1 MKANIMEIE
10 RFAIH
15 DGPGI
20 RTVVFLQG
28 CPLHCPWCA
37 NPESQSMQAQLMYQR
52 KKCIG
57 CQTCVK
63 HCPAHAIEVIQQEL
77 VFHRERCLSCKTC
90 EENCP
95 AEAIHFIGKQAIVDE
110 IMAEVRKDKC
120 FYEESNG
127 GITLSG
133 GEPFVQ
139 YEACRALLQAS
150 KQEGI
155 CTAVETTGDYAW
167 ERLKECIP
175 LIDIFLFD
183 FKHCDLDKLH
193 QTTGADG
200 ERIMQN
206 LKQLSMLV
214 PDKITLRIPVIP
226 GFNYEA
232 TVLKKMIDIAKEL
245 QVSSVH
251 LLPYHTLGLSKYE
264 QLDRKYELKGVAMLQ
279 KEDLKDYAAYGKS
292 KGIHVQ
298 AGG

>member
-1 MKANIMEIE
+1 
-10 RFAIH
+10 
-15 DGPGI
+15 
-20 RTVVFLQG
+20 
-28 CPLHCPWCA
+28 
-37 NPESQSMQAQLMYQR
+37 
-52 KKCIG
+52 
-57 CQTCVK
+57 
-63 HCPAHAIEVIQQEL
+63 
-77 VFHRERCLSCKTC
+77 
-90 EENCP
+90 
-95 AEAIHFIGKQAIVDE
+95 
-110 IMAEVRKDKC
+110 MAEVRKDKC

-226 GFNYEA
+226 GFNYED